1 MVNVVE
7 TAYRMTEK
15 PAALRLCELAGG
27 GRRRGSGAASYV
39 DLSIFALERRRKK
52 HDVLSGTKSVS

>member
-15 PAALRLCELAGG
+15 HAALTLCELVGG
-27 GRRRGSGAASYV
+27 GRRGGSGAASYM
-39 DLSIFALERRRKK
+39 DLSIFALER
-52 HDVLSGTKSVS
+52 